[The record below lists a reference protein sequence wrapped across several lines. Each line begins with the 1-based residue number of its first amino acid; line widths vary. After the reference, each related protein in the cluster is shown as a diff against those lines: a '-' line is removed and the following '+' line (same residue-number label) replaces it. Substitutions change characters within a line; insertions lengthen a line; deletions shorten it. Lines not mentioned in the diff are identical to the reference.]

1 MSVLQLVQNTIHF
14 IKRFLI
20 LRIFLAVRQWEE
32 GTLGETDD
40 MDGYDGDT
48 ESYGELHAVCPKC
61 AADVEPQA

>member
-1 MSVLQLVQNTIHF
+1 MKTYPDNEDTPVFCPVCE
-14 IKRFLI
+14 
-20 LRIFLAVRQWEE
+20 WE

-48 ESYGELHAVCPKC
+48 DSYGELHAVCPKC